1 MKLLIFADSHRMLGS
16 MVEAV
21 EEESPDQIFHL
32 GDLESDAQYLADR
45 FPHIPVC
52 SVPGNCDYMPR
63 EAYTKLVTVGGK
75 TFFLNHGHTYRV
87 KYGFDAIIN
96 AACVARA
103 DVLLFGHTHT
113 PYYADV
119 NGLTV
124 INPGSIGYGDTYGVL
139 TIENGSLNYEMKR
152 IW

>member
-1 MKLLIFADSHRMLGS
+1 
-16 MVEAV
+16 
-21 EEESPDQIFHL
+21 
-32 GDLESDAQYLADR
+32 
-45 FPHIPVC
+45 
-52 SVPGNCDYMPR
+52 
-63 EAYTKLVTVGGK
+63 
-75 TFFLNHGHTYRV
+75 FFLTHGHTYRV